1 MELGEK
7 IAFCRKRAGLSQEAL
22 ADRLGL
28 SRQAVSRWETGAA
41 VPDLSKIVELS
52 KLFGVTTDFLLLSEQ
67 TEPEPPVQ
75 EQPIRTETVSEKS
88 TVDSTVERRRK
99 FRICFGVAAA
109 ILGLLTAIAA
119 LFLTQ
124 LYADTLTEWW
134 TDLGK
139 FGTALQSWRG
149 FLLGFGILLFLAGAV
164 VLIREYVRK
173 D

>member
-7 IAFCRKRAGLSQEAL
+7 IAFCRKKAGLSQEAL

-28 SRQAVSRWETGAA
+28 SRQAISRWETGAA

-52 KLFGVTTDFLLLSEQ
+52 KLFQVTTDFLLLPEQ
-67 TEPEPPVQ
+67 TEPTPLP
-75 EQPIRTETVSEKS
+75 EQSEQKEIS
-88 TVDSTVERRRK
+88 SENAFPDPTVERRRK

-109 ILGLLTAIAA
+109 VLGLLTAIAA

-124 LYADTLTEWW
+124 FYADTLTEWY

-139 FGTALQSWRG
+139 FGTALQNWRG
-149 FLLGFGILLFLAGAV
+149 FLLGLGILLFLAGAII
-164 VLIREYVRK
+164 LIREYLRK

>member
-7 IAFCRKRAGLSQEAL
+7 IALCRKKAGLSQEAL

-41 VPDLSKIVELS
+41 VPDLSKIVEMS
-52 KLFGVTTDFLLLSEQ
+52 KLFQVTTDFLLLPEQ
-67 TEPEPPVQ
+67 TEPDVTVQ
-75 EQPIRTETVSEKS
+75 EQPIRTEPVSERS
-88 TVDSTVERRRK
+88 GLDPTVERRRK

-109 ILGLLTAIAA
+109 VLGLLTAVSA
-119 LFLTQ
+119 LFLTEF
-124 LYADTLTEWW
+124 YAESLTEWW
-134 TDLGK
+134 TDLGR

-149 FLLGFGILLFLAGAV
+149 FLLAAGILLLLAGAV
-164 VLIREYVRK
+164 VLIREYLRK

>member
-7 IAFCRKRAGLSQEAL
+7 IAVCRRKAGLSQEEL
-22 ADRLGL
+22 AGKLGL

-41 VPDLSKIVELS
+41 MPDTEKVVELS
-52 KLFGVTTDFLLLSEQ
+52 RLFSVTTDYLLLPER
-67 TEPEPPVQ
+67 TEPETLPTAESLPQESVFVDPV
-75 EQPIRTETVSEKS
+75 
-88 TVDSTVERRRK
+88 VERRRK
-99 FRICFGVAAA
+99 FRIGFGIAAA
-109 ILGLLTAIAA
+109 ALGLLAAVAA

-124 LYADTLTEWW
+124 SYAESLTEWW

-149 FLLGFGILLFLAGAV
+149 VLLAFGVLLFLTGGG
-164 VLIREYVRK
+164 VLLREYFRK